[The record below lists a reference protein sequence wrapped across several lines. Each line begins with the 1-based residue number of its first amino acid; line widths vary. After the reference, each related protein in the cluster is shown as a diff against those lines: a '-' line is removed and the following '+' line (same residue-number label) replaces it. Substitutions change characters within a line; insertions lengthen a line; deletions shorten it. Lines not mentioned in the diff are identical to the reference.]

1 MDRTKWI
8 NLIITVFLLCLGPVN
23 YFNLQHTDP
32 RDLQNAALTYTGKC
46 VDAYTDVKYAYKST
60 RLKYLF
66 RMEDGREFWLDGI
79 YSQQGDFDFSHFC
92 DTVPG
97 STITVRYI
105 DVNYSLGS
113 FAKEAVEVQVGDQVF
128 LSMEDVE
135 YTRRYTKGYFWFGF
149 LGWTLL
155 IAGFELWDLWD
166 NRRVIRQRWQRKRN
180 KARRRAWIETHPEE
194 KGAPPAPGA
203 KRTAAERRG
212 TMIAGEHH
220 G

>member
-113 FAKEAVEVQVGDQVF
+113 FAKEAVEIRSNDEVF
-128 LSMEDVE
+128 LSIDAAERTSHRNRVAMWITYAVAL
-135 YTRRYTKGYFWFGF
+135 TI
-149 LGWTLL
+149 WTGGVVLYYSDEW
-155 IAGFELWDLWD
+155 A
-166 NRRVIRQRWQRKRN
+166 QRKLTAHRQQT
-180 KARRRAWIETHPEE
+180 KAKRREWLDAHPEE
-194 KGAPPAPGA
+194 KGAPPSA
-203 KRTAAERRG
+203 RRKKDRR
-212 TMIAGEHH
+212 
-220 G
+220 

>member
-113 FAKEAVEVQVGDQVF
+113 FAKEAVEIRSNDEVF
-128 LSMEDVE
+128 LSIDAAERTSHRNRGAMWITYAVAL
-135 YTRRYTKGYFWFGF
+135 TI
-149 LGWTLL
+149 WTGGIVLYYSDEW
-155 IAGFELWDLWD
+155 A
-166 NRRVIRQRWQRKRN
+166 QRKLSAHRQQT
-180 KARRRAWIETHPEE
+180 KAQRRAWIEAHPEAR
-194 KGAPPAPGA
+194 GAPPSA
-203 KRTAAERRG
+203 RRKKDRR
-212 TMIAGEHH
+212 
-220 G
+220 